1 MGLPSPP
8 LTAPHAPLAPIPLVP
23 YAPVTALTIALT
35 IPTVSTI
42 VPTDLPTGLTIR
54 PLCSPRLAWRPQRVT
69 PGGAWDDPARTWA
82 WNAALWATLGALRIH
97 DLARLVQTAGQ
108 DSLACA
114 LLELA
119 RGRARYALRK
129 LEEFRC
135 LRCLHHCLAT
145 IPALGAP

>member
-1 MGLPSPP
+1 MGLESPPRESP
-8 LTAPHAPLAPIPLVP
+8 LTAPLAPP
-23 YAPVTALTIALT
+23 APVTDLT
-35 IPTVSTI
+35 IPTVSPPVVSTT
-42 VPTDLPTGLTIR
+42 VSTIR
-54 PLCSPRLAWRPQRVT
+54 PLGSPRLAWRPKRVT

-82 WNAALWATLGALRIH
+82 WNAALWATLGALRTH